1 MASAAT
7 RPVLVRVQAGLSGR
21 VEVKLRA
28 VDRPRRQR
36 SCMGSILRLVLRLLC
51 LAASLLGGLLA
62 YDVGVQVQRDPLRG
76 APVWPYVS
84 RVFAERSEVWRAVG
98 QELAQRTAQE
108 AQRLRLVAAH
118 RTCLEAV
125 PAVCRE
131 RCPARWL
138 QRSEAGVEARAEAF
152 AAEHGPR
159 WAALGWAPL
168 GEAAW
173 GVGYAA
179 AASGAAAV
187 ACGEA
192 SRRGACLAH
201 AAACDAAE
209 ARCVEAEGAAA
220 GAGAAGGHAGGVP
233 PRARAPGGAGGLG
246 GVPPPADWVAPPTGW
261 PGAAAWPPAVRGA
274 HPWRDTEWARH
285 VTLGSSEYTV
295 ASTHGEYEA
304 ARTW

>member
-1 MASAAT
+1 MAPT

-28 VDRPRRQR
+28 DRPRRQR
-36 SCMGSILRLVLRLLC
+36 SCVGSILRLVLRLLC
-51 LAASLLGGLLA
+51 LAATLLGGLLT

-84 RVFAERSEVWRAVG
+84 RVVAERSEVWRAVG

-125 PAVCRE
+125 PAVCRG

-138 QRSEAGVEARAEAF
+138 QRSEARVEARAEAF

-187 ACGEA
+187 A
-192 SRRGACLAH
+192 
-201 AAACDAAE
+201 
-209 ARCVEAEGAAA
+209 
-220 GAGAAGGHAGGVP
+220 
-233 PRARAPGGAGGLG
+233 
-246 GVPPPADWVAPPTGW
+246 
-261 PGAAAWPPAVRGA
+261 
-274 HPWRDTEWARH
+274 
-285 VTLGSSEYTV
+285 
-295 ASTHGEYEA
+295 
-304 ARTW
+304 